1 MQAVQ
6 GLRNR
11 VVNDSLTFI
20 GVVVMRKIMLATIAA
35 VTLPAVANAASIVN
49 GSFEDGTN
57 PGTFTTV
64 TVGQT
69 NITGWDVLSG
79 SVDYIGSY
87 WQASDGVRSVDLSGN
102 SIGTLGQTV
111 TGLTAGQSYKV
122 TFDVSR
128 NPDGGTNP
136 RTGVFS
142 ANGQTFNFAYSDATN
157 TRANMK
163 WQTVSYTFLATG
175 STALIS
181 FASDATGGCCYG
193 PALDNVRIDAVPE
206 PSSWALMLG
215 GFTLLGAA
223 VRRRPVTAIA

>member
-1 MQAVQ
+1 
-6 GLRNR
+6 
-11 VVNDSLTFI
+11 
-20 GVVVMRKIMLATIAA
+20 MRKTVFAA
-35 VTLPAVANAASIVN
+35 IVAVALPAAAQAASIVN
-49 GSFEDGTN
+49 GSFENGTD

-64 TVGQT
+64 SAGQT

-79 SVDYIGSY
+79 SVDYIGTY

-111 TGLTAGQSYKV
+111 TALTAGQSYKV

-128 NPDGGTNP
+128 NPDGGVNP

-163 WQTVSYTFLATG
+163 WATVSYTFLATG
-175 STALIS
+175 SSALIS
-181 FASDATGGCCYG
+181 FASDSSGGCCFG

-206 PSSWALMLG
+206 PASWALMIG
-215 GFTLLGAA
+215 GFTLLGAT
-223 VRRRPVTAIA
+223 VRRRRPVTVIA